1 MDQMSQQSDKK
12 DISKQT
18 LIVLVILTIMVSL
31 LGTVTVIKET
41 SLNKGVLD
49 ISERNDA
56 TPNSQGKVSL
66 NVIGPDGDVLAEGND
81 ATGYVSFEIV
91 ER

>member
-1 MDQMSQQSDKK
+1 MDQMGQNTYKK

-41 SLNKGVLD
+41 SSANRVFD
-49 ISERNDA
+49 VSEKNSA

-66 NVIGPDGDVLAEGND
+66 NVIDPGRTVPAEGND